1 LTSTSTPFDSEAGY
15 RAAVAL
21 TIAGA
26 QREIRIFDRDL
37 ENLGLEERAKVE
49 LLNGFLA
56 ARRDRRLRIIVHD
69 PAPLQSRLPRL
80 LGLLRDYSHQVDVRV
95 TPDHLRN
102 LADCWV
108 LADVESGTIRFHAD
122 HARGRCVVA
131 TPAEVKPWWQRSDD
145 LLAESES
152 CIPWAVA
159 GL

>member
-1 LTSTSTPFDSEAGY
+1 MTSTSTPFDSEAGY

-26 QREIRIFDRDL
+26 QRELRMFDRDL
-37 ENLGLEERAKVE
+37 QNLGIEMRATVE
-49 LLNGFLA
+49 LLNGFLSG
-56 ARRDRRLRIIVHD
+56 RPDRRLRVVVHD
-69 PAPLQSRLPRL
+69 PTPLQSRLPRL
-80 LGLLRDYSHQVDVRV
+80 LALMRGYAHQVEVRV
-95 TPDHLRN
+95 TPEHLRN

-108 LADVESGTIRFHAD
+108 LADQESGTIRFHAD
-122 HARGRCVVA
+122 HARGKCVVA
-131 TPAEVKPWWQRSDD
+131 TPSDIKPWWQRSDD

>member
-1 LTSTSTPFDSEAGY
+1 MTASNTLFDSEAGY

-37 ENLGLEERAKVE
+37 QNLGLEERAKVE
-49 LLNGFLA
+49 LLNSFLA
-56 ARRDRRLRIIVHD
+56 GRRERHLRIVVHD
-69 PAPLQSRLPRL
+69 LAPLQSRLPRL
-80 LGLLRDYSHQVDVRV
+80 LRLMRDYAHQVEVRV

-108 LADVESGTIRFHAD
+108 LADQESGTIRFHAD
-122 HARGRCVVA
+122 HARGKCVIA
-131 TPAEVKPWWQRSDD
+131 TPSEVKPWWQRSDD
-145 LLAESES
+145 LLAEGET
-152 CIPWAVA
+152 CIPWAIA